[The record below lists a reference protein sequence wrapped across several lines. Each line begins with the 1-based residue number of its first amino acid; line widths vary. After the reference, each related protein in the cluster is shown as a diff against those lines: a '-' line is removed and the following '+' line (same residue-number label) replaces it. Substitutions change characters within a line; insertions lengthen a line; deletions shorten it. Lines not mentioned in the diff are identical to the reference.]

1 MNLVKWVVGPRACM
15 EIRQE
20 FHAHREECR
29 AALVAE
35 GLAPEAA
42 AAEAVRRI
50 GDEEA
55 YVRQCESELLGQR
68 LGELRFV
75 SAIGAAVGCAL
86 VGLMY
91 ASSSDSSRPFQQV
104 LCLHLLYGLPIVL
117 VAGACAARLGH
128 WVARL
133 GLLGLG
139 VLVFWLGLF
148 LGTHIGYGA
157 WQAVDNPPEEAFADG
172 AGLVGTLIA
181 GWLPGCMFAGAAFL
195 VSAFARRMGARLR
208 EIG

>member
-55 YVRQCESELLGQR
+55 YVRQCESELRGQR
-68 LGELRFV
+68 LG
-75 SAIGAAVGCAL
+75 
-86 VGLMY
+86 
-91 ASSSDSSRPFQQV
+91 
-104 LCLHLLYGLPIVL
+104 
-117 VAGACAARLGH
+117 
-128 WVARL
+128 
-133 GLLGLG
+133 
-139 VLVFWLGLF
+139 
-148 LGTHIGYGA
+148 
-157 WQAVDNPPEEAFADG
+157 
-172 AGLVGTLIA
+172 
-181 GWLPGCMFAGAAFL
+181 
-195 VSAFARRMGARLR
+195 
-208 EIG
+208 